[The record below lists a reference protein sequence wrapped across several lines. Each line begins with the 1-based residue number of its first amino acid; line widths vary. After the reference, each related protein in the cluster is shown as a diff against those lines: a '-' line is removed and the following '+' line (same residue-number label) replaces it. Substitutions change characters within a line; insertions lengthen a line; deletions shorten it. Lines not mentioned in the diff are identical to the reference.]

1 MKRIIIIGGGFAGC
15 SSAEILSR
23 LPGAQ
28 ITLIEK
34 SKVLGA
40 GVRTY
45 FNGGHPFTFGPRHF
59 LTTKR
64 EAYEYLNKFLKLRN
78 VNYHQFIS
86 YVRQDDNFYNYPLN
100 TKDLDRMPDKKKI
113 KNEIK
118 MAKMANNVGQSKNL
132 EEFWIRSVGKTL
144 FEKTIKNY
152 NKKMWQVKSCKEIDS
167 FKWSPKGYTIKEGSQ
182 ATFDDRISAYPKEK
196 DGYNSYFDLIPK
208 IKNVKVIFNSI
219 LNKVDFKNRIIVV
232 NKKQYKFDIL
242 INTIPPDTIFN
253 FKYGELKFIGR
264 DLHTF
269 VLPGKYA
276 FPKDVFFIYFPNDE
290 KFTRLVEYKKFTR
303 HKSNNTI
310 IGMEV
315 PSKNGRL
322 YPLPISSEQN
332 KAKKYFKLFP
342 EWTYSIGR
350 AGTYRY
356 EVDIDDCILQSL
368 NIEKQIRQNN
378 YEGPRVSGDQYQ
390 KDDD

>member
-1 MKRIIIIGGGFAGC
+1 MKKILIIGGGFAGC
-15 SSAEILSR
+15 SSAEILSK
-23 LPGAQ
+23 LPNTK

-34 SKVLGA
+34 SKTLGA

-59 LTTKR
+59 LTTKK
-64 EAYEYLNKFLKLRN
+64 EAYNYLKKFLKLRN

-100 TKDLDRMPDKKKI
+100 TKDLERMPDKKKI

-118 MAKMANNVGQSKNL
+118 LAKNVGQSKNL

-144 FEKTIKNY
+144 FNKTIKEY
-152 NKKMWQVKSCKEIDS
+152 NKKMWQVNSCKEIDS
-167 FKWSPKGYTIKEGSQ
+167 FKWSPKGYTIKKGSQ
-182 ATFDDRISAYPKEK
+182 AAFDDRISMYPTEK

-208 IKNVKVIFNSI
+208 IKNVKIKFNSLVEKI
-219 LNKVDFKNRIIVV
+219 NFKKRFAIV
-232 NKKQYKFDIL
+232 NKKKYHFDIL
-242 INTIPPDTIFN
+242 INTIAPDTVFN
-253 FKYGELKFIGR
+253 YKFGKLKFIGR

-269 VLPGKYA
+269 VLPGEYA
-276 FPKDVFFIYFPNDE
+276 FPKDVFFIYFPNNE

-303 HKSNNTI
+303 HKSKNTI
-310 IGMEV
+310 IGMEIPSESGRFYPV
-315 PSKNGRL
+315 PIL
-322 YPLPISSEQN
+322 SEQK
-332 KAKKYFKLFP
+332 KANKYFKLFP
-342 EWTYSIGR
+342 EWCYSIGR

-368 NIEKQIRQNN
+368 EIEKQIRLNS
-378 YEGPRVSGDQYQ
+378 YEGPRVNGDQYQ
-390 KDDD
+390 VND

>member
-1 MKRIIIIGGGFAGC
+1 MKKILIIGGGFAGC
-15 SSAEILSR
+15 SSAEILSK
-23 LPGAQ
+23 LPNTK

-59 LTTKR
+59 LTTKK
-64 EAYEYLNKFLKLRN
+64 EAYNYLKNFLKLRN

-100 TKDLDRMPDKKKI
+100 TKDLERMPDKKKI

-118 MAKMANNVGQSKNL
+118 LAKNVAQSKNL
-132 EEFWIRSVGKTL
+132 EEFWIRSVGKIL
-144 FEKTIKNY
+144 FNKTIKEY
-152 NKKMWQVKSCKEIDS
+152 NKKMWQVNSCKEIDS
-167 FKWSPKGYTIKEGSQ
+167 FKWSPKGYTIKKGSQ
-182 ATFDDRISAYPKEK
+182 AAFDDRISMYPTEK
-196 DGYNSYFDLIPK
+196 DGYNSYFDIIPK
-208 IKNVKVIFNSI
+208 IKNVKIKFNSI
-219 LNKVDFKNRIIVV
+219 LKKINFKKRFAIVN
-232 NKKQYKFDIL
+232 NKKYDFNIL
-242 INTIPPDTIFN
+242 INTIAPDTIFN
-253 FKYGELKFIGR
+253 YKFGELKFIGR

-276 FPKDVFFIYFPNDE
+276 FPKDVFFIYFPNNE

-303 HKSNNTI
+303 HKSKNTI
-310 IGMEV
+310 IGMEM
-315 PSKNGRL
+315 PSKNGRF
-322 YPLPISSEQN
+322 YPVPILSEQK
-332 KAKKYFKLFP
+332 KANKYFKLFP
-342 EWTYSIGR
+342 EWCYSIGR

-368 NIEKQIRQNN
+368 EIEKQIRSDN
-378 YEGPRVSGDQYQ
+378 YKGPRVSGDQYQ
-390 KDDD
+390 VND

>member
-1 MKRIIIIGGGFAGC
+1 MKKILIIGGGFAGC
-15 SSAEILSR
+15 SSAEILSK
-23 LPGAQ
+23 LPNTK

-34 SKVLGA
+34 SKTLGA

-59 LTTKR
+59 LTTKK
-64 EAYEYLNKFLKLRN
+64 EAYNYLKKFLKLRN

-100 TKDLDRMPDKKKI
+100 TKDLERMPDKKKI

-118 MAKMANNVGQSKNL
+118 LAKNVAQSKNL

-144 FEKTIKNY
+144 FNKTIKEY
-152 NKKMWQVKSCKEIDS
+152 NKKMWQVNSCKEIDS
-167 FKWSPKGYTIKEGSQ
+167 FKWSPKGYTIKKGSQ
-182 ATFDDRISAYPKEK
+182 AAFDDRISMYPTEK

-208 IKNVKVIFNSI
+208 IKNVKIKFNSSVEKI
-219 LNKVDFKNRIIVV
+219 NFKKRFAIV
-232 NKKQYKFDIL
+232 NKKKYNFDIL
-242 INTIPPDTIFN
+242 INTIAPDTVFN
-253 FKYGELKFIGR
+253 YKYGKLKFIGR

-269 VLPGKYA
+269 VLPGEYA
-276 FPKDVFFIYFPNDE
+276 FPKDVFFIYFPNNE

-303 HKSNNTI
+303 HKSKNTI
-310 IGMEV
+310 IGMEI
-315 PSKNGRL
+315 PSENGRF
-322 YPLPISSEQN
+322 YPVPILSEQK
-332 KAKKYFKLFP
+332 KANKYFKLFP
-342 EWTYSIGR
+342 EWCYSIGR

-368 NIEKQIRQNN
+368 EIEKQIRLNI
-378 YEGPRVSGDQYQ
+378 YEGPRVNGDQYQ
-390 KDDD
+390 VND

>member
-1 MKRIIIIGGGFAGC
+1 MKKILIIGGGFAGC
-15 SSAEILSR
+15 SSAEILSK
-23 LPGAQ
+23 LPNTK

-59 LTTKR
+59 LTTKK
-64 EAYEYLNKFLKLRN
+64 EAYNYLKNFLKLRN

-100 TKDLDRMPDKKKI
+100 TKDLERMPDKKKI

-118 MAKMANNVGQSKNL
+118 LAKNVAQSKNL
-132 EEFWIRSVGKTL
+132 EEFWIRSVGKIL
-144 FEKTIKNY
+144 FNKTIKEY
-152 NKKMWQVKSCKEIDS
+152 NKKMWQVNSCKEIDS
-167 FKWSPKGYTIKEGSQ
+167 FKWSPKGYTIKKGSQ
-182 ATFDDRISAYPKEK
+182 AAFDDRISMYPTEK
-196 DGYNSYFDLIPK
+196 DGYNSYFDIIPK
-208 IKNVKVIFNSI
+208 IKNVKIKFNSI
-219 LNKVDFKNRIIVV
+219 LKKINFKKRFAIVN
-232 NKKQYKFDIL
+232 NKKYDFDIL
-242 INTIPPDTIFN
+242 INTIAPDTIFN
-253 FKYGELKFIGR
+253 YKFGELKFIGR

-276 FPKDVFFIYFPNDE
+276 FPKDVFFIYFPNNE

-303 HKSNNTI
+303 HKSKNTI
-310 IGMEV
+310 IGMEM
-315 PSKNGRL
+315 PSKNGRF
-322 YPLPISSEQN
+322 YPVPILSEQK
-332 KAKKYFKLFP
+332 KANKYFKLFP
-342 EWTYSIGR
+342 EWCYSIGR

-368 NIEKQIRQNN
+368 EIEKQIRSDN
-378 YEGPRVSGDQYQ
+378 YKGPRVSGDQYQ
-390 KDDD
+390 VND